1 VFSCVCSLFER
12 GLCGMTCGCAGLA
25 SVIDSFQQGSVGSAL
40 NALCERAEL
49 LKGFWSHLDNGK
61 VVLVL
66 DE

>member
-1 VFSCVCSLFER
+1 MLSCVCSLFER
-12 GLCGMTCGCAGLA
+12 GLCGMTCGCAGSA

-49 LKGFWSHLDNGK
+49 FKRFWSHLDNGK

>member
-1 VFSCVCSLFER
+1 MFSCVCSLLER

-40 NALCERAEL
+40 NALCERAEPRL
-49 LKGFWSHLDNGK
+49 WSHLDNGK

>member
-1 VFSCVCSLFER
+1 MFLCACSLFER

-25 SVIDSFQQGSVGSAL
+25 SVIDSFQQGSVASAL
-40 NALCERAEL
+40 SALCERAEL